1 MKTFKILIPAVAAL
15 LFTGQV
21 IAQSGDD
28 ERLRAAEARELEVEQ
43 RLREAEEK
51 MAEAA
56 RTIAELTEERLPK
69 RMDIERQFFSVDN
82 KPRLGVTI
90 GSENETGPVEGVSVM
105 GVTPGAAAD
114 DAGLRAGDIITS
126 INGESLSADS
136 PQTAM
141 KRLLEF
147 MNGVEEGD
155 KLSIEYLRGGNVGK
169 VEVEPK
175 VAAANSFVWQGRGF
189 DMPRMPDVH
198 MAPDI
203 VREFKHNFAFGFG
216 GNSWGDMELV
226 ELNEGLGSY
235 FGAKEGLLVVSAPES
250 NALKLQDGD
259 VIQSI
264 DGRKPDGVGHAMR
277 ILGSYEPG
285 EKLELQIMRN
295 KKREKLQIEIPEAQ
309 QSGMLLEFLGEEPR
323 SRPVIAIVPRAPL
336 AVVKED
342 ERT

>member
-1 MKTFKILIPAVAAL
+1 MKTLKFVIPAVAAL
-15 LFTGQV
+15 LCTGQA
-21 IAQSGDD
+21 IAQNEDE
-28 ERLRAAEARELEVEQ
+28 ERLRAAEARELEVDQ
-43 RLREAEEK
+43 RLREAEEQ

-69 RMDIERQFFSVDN
+69 TMEVERKFFSVDR

-90 GSENETGPVEGVSVM
+90 GSENETGPVEGVSIM

-126 INGESLSADS
+126 INDESLSADD

-141 KRLLEF
+141 KRLLDF
-147 MNGVEEGD
+147 MDGVEEGD

-169 VEVEPK
+169 VDVEPK
-175 VAAANSFVWQGRGF
+175 VVTSNSFVWKGRDF

-198 MAPDI
+198 MAPEI
-203 VREFKHNFAFGFG
+203 VREFKHNFTFGFG

-226 ELNEGLGSY
+226 ELSEGLGSY

-250 NALKLQDGD
+250 NALQLKDGD

-264 DGRKPDGVGHAMR
+264 DGRKPGGVGHAMR

-309 QSGMLLEFLGEEPR
+309 QSGMLLEFLGKEPR
-323 SRPVIAIVPRAPL
+323 SRPVIAVAPRA
-336 AVVKED
+336 VGKQD

>member
-1 MKTFKILIPAVAAL
+1 MKTWKILIPVVAAL
-15 LFTGQV
+15 LCSGQA
-21 IAQSGDD
+21 IAQSEDD

-43 RLREAEEK
+43 RLRDAEEK

-56 RTIAELTEERLPK
+56 RTIAELTKERLP
-69 RMDIERQFFSVDN
+69 RMADMERQFFTVDR

-90 GSENETGPVEGVSVM
+90 GSENETGPVEGVSIM

-126 INGESLSADS
+126 INDESLSADS

-141 KRLLEF
+141 KRLLDF
-147 MNGVEEGD
+147 MEGVQEGD
-155 KLSIEYLRGGNVGK
+155 KLSVEYLRGGNVGK
-169 VEVEPK
+169 VDVEPK
-175 VAAANSFVWQGRGF
+175 VVASNSFVWKGKDF
-189 DMPRMPDVH
+189 DMPPMPDVR
-198 MAPDI
+198 MAPNV
-203 VREFKHNFAFGFG
+203 VREFRHNFTFGFG

-235 FGAKEGLLVVSAPES
+235 FAAKEGLLVVSAPES

-264 DGRKPDGVGHAMR
+264 DGRKPEGVGHAMR

-323 SRPVIAIVPRAPL
+323 VRPVIAIAPRAPR
-336 AVVKED
+336 AVITED